1 MKYWLPILNHG
12 LHLIMKLKIYKRK
25 SMTNSDLQQLSS
37 DFFQN
42 SLDSSPTSAIMRG
55 HKQYFDQ
62 IEELNEETFEKETK
76 AVNDFISRLESI
88 DSESLS
94 SREKVTHGMLEFALS
109 SNKDSLMDRSWEF
122 GAGVSGFT
130 GFLIDYNQQM
140 FVPDSESA
148 DMLLK
153 RLELYKRLFTQIA
166 DVQMIGLKN
175 NRVATERNL
184 LRTIDQ
190 LENYLGSSLD
200 EDPLLLVNFSPEI
213 SDSFIYDWK
222 ENAKKIIDSNIR
234 PTVLAYLEQL
244 KSDHIPK
251 GRPDEHSGIMWID
264 GGEETYLRALRKYT
278 GHKNITVKEV
288 HEVGLSEIERL
299 KKEFFEIGENVFPG
313 VSTPEEVL
321 QKMQTEPSMR
331 YESKEQML
339 QLAVETIERAYKPL
353 DQWFTVFPK
362 SSCKVLPVP
371 AESEQHAPPA
381 YYYPPLPDGSRDGT
395 YFLNT
400 YKAETKSIFEAES
413 VAFHEAIP
421 GHHLDRTIA
430 VELQDVPEFQK
441 YVASTAFV
449 EGWGL
454 YSEQLANEMGLYS
467 NNVQQLGR
475 LGNDAW
481 RACRLVLDTG
491 MHGMGWSRNEAIEFF
506 RENSPIEEINA
517 EIETDRYIAWPG
529 QACSYKIGQL
539 KIEELRR
546 KAENELGDKFDIRY
560 FHDEVLCD
568 GGITLPILENKIK
581 DFIQRHSV

>member
-1 MKYWLPILNHG
+1 
-12 LHLIMKLKIYKRK
+12 
-25 SMTNSDLQQLSS
+25 MTTNLLVQLSN

-55 HKQYFDQ
+55 HKAYFDKL
-62 IEELNEETFEKETK
+62 EELTDKTFNEETKVVDE
-76 AVNDFISRLESI
+76 FISRLGKIEQ
-88 DSESLS
+88 DTLS
-94 SREKVTHGMLEFALS
+94 DREKVTYGMLEFALS
-109 SNKDSLMDRSWEF
+109 SNKDSLLDRSWEF

-140 FVPDSESA
+140 FVPDIESA

-166 DVQMIGLKN
+166 AVQKVGLDN

-190 LENYLGSSLD
+190 LENYLSSAID
-200 EDPLLLVNFSPEI
+200 DDPLLLVNFSPEI
-213 SDSFIYDWK
+213 SESQVSEWK
-222 ENAKKIIDSNIR
+222 EKAKKIIETNVR
-234 PTVLAYLEQL
+234 PTVLTYMEQL
-244 KSDHIPK
+244 KLEHLPNGRSDEK
-251 GRPDEHSGIMWID
+251 SGIMWID
-264 GGEETYLRALRKYT
+264 GGEEAYLRALRRYT
-278 GHKNITVKEV
+278 GHKDITVKDV
-288 HEVGLSEIERL
+288 HQVGLSEIDRL
-299 KKEFFEIGENVFPG
+299 KKEFFTIGEGVFPG
-313 VSTPEEVL
+313 VTSPEEVL
-321 QKMQTEPSMR
+321 HKMQTDPSMR

-339 QLAVETIERAYKPL
+339 QLAVDTIERAYKPL
-353 DQWFTVFPK
+353 GEWFTVFPK
-362 SSCKVLPVP
+362 SPCKVLPVP
-371 AESEQHAPPA
+371 AASEQHAPPA

-430 VELQDVPEFQK
+430 VELQDVPDFQK

-467 NNVQQLGR
+467 NDVQQLGR

-491 MHGMGWSRNEAIEFF
+491 MHGMGWSREKAIEFF
-506 RENSPIEEINA
+506 KANSPIEEINA

-529 QACSYKIGQL
+529 QACSYKMGQL

-546 KAENELGDKFDIRY
+546 KAEKELGDKFDIRY

-568 GGITLPILENKIK
+568 GGITLPILENKI
-581 DFIQRHSV
+581 DTFIAEHKS

>member
-1 MKYWLPILNHG
+1 
-12 LHLIMKLKIYKRK
+12 
-25 SMTNSDLQQLSS
+25 MTNSDLQQLSK

-88 DSESLS
+88 DPESLS
-94 SREKVTHGMLEFALS
+94 NREKVTHGMLEFALS
-109 SNKDSLMDRSWEF
+109 SNKDSLQDRSWEF

-166 DVQMIGLKN
+166 DVQMNGLKN

-190 LENYLGSSLD
+190 LENYLGASLE

-213 SDSFIYDWK
+213 SESFISDWREK
-222 ENAKKIIDSNIR
+222 AKKIIDLNIR

-251 GRPDEHSGIMWID
+251 GRSDEHSGIMWID

-339 QLAVETIERAYKPL
+339 QLAVDTIERAYKPL

-362 SSCKVLPVP
+362 SPCKVLPVP

-467 NNVQQLGR
+467 NDVQQLGR

-491 MHGMGWSRNEAIEFF
+491 MHGMGWSRDKAIEFF
-506 RENSPIEEINA
+506 RANSPIEEINA

-529 QACSYKIGQL
+529 QACSYKMGQL

-546 KAENELGDKFDIRY
+546 KAENELGNNFDIRH

-568 GGITLPILENKIK
+568 GGITLPILENKIEA
-581 DFIQRHSV
+581 FIAKHQN

>member
-1 MKYWLPILNHG
+1 
-12 LHLIMKLKIYKRK
+12 
-25 SMTNSDLQQLSS
+25 MTNNELQHLSK

-62 IEELNEETFEKETK
+62 IEELNEETFEKETE
-76 AVNDFISRLESI
+76 AVNDFISRLENI
-88 DSESLS
+88 DPESLS
-94 SREKVTHGMLEFALS
+94 NREKVTHGMLEFALS

-130 GFLIDYNQQM
+130 SFLIDYNQQM

-153 RLELYKRLFTQIA
+153 RLELYKRLFSQIA

-190 LENYLGSSLD
+190 LENYLGSSLE
-200 EDPLLLVNFSPEI
+200 EDPLLLINFSPEI
-213 SDSFIYDWK
+213 SDSFISDWK
-222 ENAKKIIDSNIR
+222 EKAKKIIDSNIR
-234 PTVLAYLEQL
+234 PTVLAYFEQL

-251 GRPDEHSGIMWID
+251 GRSDEHSGIMWID

-321 QKMQTEPSMR
+321 EKMQTEPSMR

-339 QLAVETIERAYKPL
+339 QLAVDTIERAYKPL

-362 SSCKVLPVP
+362 SPCKVLPVP

-467 NNVQQLGR
+467 NDVQQLGR

-491 MHGMGWSRNEAIEFF
+491 MHGMGWSRDKAIEFF
-506 RENSPIEEINA
+506 RANSPIEEINS

-529 QACSYKIGQL
+529 QACSYKMGQL

>member
-1 MKYWLPILNHG
+1 
-12 LHLIMKLKIYKRK
+12 
-25 SMTNSDLQQLSS
+25 MTNSDLQQLSS

-94 SREKVTHGMLEFALS
+94 NREKVTHGMLEFALS

-190 LENYLGSSLD
+190 LENYLDSSLE

-213 SDSFIYDWK
+213 SESFISDWREK
-222 ENAKKIIDSNIR
+222 AKKIIDLNIR

-339 QLAVETIERAYKPL
+339 QLAVDTIERAYKPL

-362 SSCKVLPVP
+362 SPCKVLPVP

-467 NNVQQLGR
+467 NDVQQLGR

-491 MHGMGWSRNEAIEFF
+491 MHGMGWSRDKAVEFF
-506 RENSPIEEINA
+506 RANSPIEEINS

-529 QACSYKIGQL
+529 QACSYKMGQL

>member
-1 MKYWLPILNHG
+1 
-12 LHLIMKLKIYKRK
+12 
-25 SMTNSDLQQLSS
+25 MTNNELQQLSS

-62 IEELNEETFEKETK
+62 IEEMNDETFEKETK
-76 AVNDFISRLESI
+76 KVNNFISRLESI
-88 DSESLS
+88 NPDSLS
-94 SREKVTHGMLEFALS
+94 NREKVTHGMLEFALS
-109 SNKDSLMDRSWEF
+109 SNKDSLLDRSWEF

-153 RLELYKRLFTQIA
+153 RLELYKRLYTQIA
-166 DVQMIGLKN
+166 EVQKIGLNN

-190 LENYLGSSLD
+190 LENYLGSSL
-200 EDPLLLVNFSPEI
+200 EKDPLLLINFSPEI
-213 SDSFIYDWK
+213 SESFISDWK
-222 ENAKKIIDSNIR
+222 EKAKKIIDANIR
-234 PTVLAYLEQL
+234 PAVLAYLEQL
-244 KSDHIPK
+244 KTEHIPK
-251 GRPDEHSGIMWID
+251 GRTDEHSGIMWIER
-264 GGEETYLRALRKYT
+264 GEESYLRALRKYT
-278 GHKNITVKEV
+278 GHKDITVEEV
-288 HEVGLSEIERL
+288 HNVGLSEIDRL
-299 KKEFFEIGENVFPG
+299 KKEFFEIGKNVFPG

-339 QLAVETIERAYKPL
+339 QLAVDTIERAYKPL
-353 DQWFTVFPK
+353 GEWFTVFPK
-362 SSCKVLPVP
+362 SPCKVLPVP

-430 VELQDVPEFQK
+430 VELQDVPDFQK

-467 NNVQQLGR
+467 NDVQQLGR

-491 MHGMGWSRNEAIEFF
+491 MHGMGWSRDKAIKFF
-506 RENSPIEEINA
+506 KENSPIEAINA

-529 QACSYKIGQL
+529 QACSYKMGQL

-546 KAENELGDKFDIRY
+546 KAENQLGDKFDIRY

-568 GGITLPILENKIK
+568 GGITLPILENKI
-581 DFIQRHSV
+581 DTFIAKYKS

>member
-1 MKYWLPILNHG
+1 
-12 LHLIMKLKIYKRK
+12 
-25 SMTNSDLQQLSS
+25 MTNNELQQLSS

-62 IEELNEETFEKETK
+62 IEEMTDETFEKETK
-76 AVNDFISRLESI
+76 KVNDFISRLEGI
-88 DSESLS
+88 NAESLS
-94 SREKVTHGMLEFALS
+94 NREKVTHGMLEFALS
-109 SNKDSLMDRSWEF
+109 SNKDSLLDRSWEF

-153 RLELYKRLFTQIA
+153 RLELYKRLYTQIA
-166 DVQMIGLKN
+166 EVQKIGLNN

-190 LENYLGSSLD
+190 LENYLGSSLE
-200 EDPLLLVNFSPEI
+200 EDPLLLINFSPEI
-213 SDSFIYDWK
+213 SESFISDWK
-222 ENAKKIIDSNIR
+222 EKAKKIIDVNIR
-234 PTVLAYLEQL
+234 PTVLAYLDQL
-244 KSDHIPK
+244 KTEHIPK
-251 GRPDEHSGIMWID
+251 GRTDEHSGIMWIE

-278 GHKNITVKEV
+278 GHKDITVQEV
-288 HEVGLSEIERL
+288 HNVGLSEIDRL

-339 QLAVETIERAYKPL
+339 QLAVDTIERAYKPL
-353 DQWFTVFPK
+353 EEWFTVFPK
-362 SSCKVLPVP
+362 SPCKVLPVP

-430 VELQDVPEFQK
+430 VELQDVPDFQK

-467 NNVQQLGR
+467 NDVQQLGR

-491 MHGMGWSRNEAIEFF
+491 MHGMGWSRDKAIKFF
-506 RENSPIEEINA
+506 KANSPIEAINA

-529 QACSYKIGQL
+529 QACSYKMGQL

-568 GGITLPILENKIK
+568 GGITLPILENKI
-581 DFIQRHSV
+581 DTFIAKHKS

>member
-1 MKYWLPILNHG
+1 
-12 LHLIMKLKIYKRK
+12 
-25 SMTNSDLQQLSS
+25 MTNSDLQQLSS

-62 IEELNEETFEKETK
+62 IEELNEETFEKQTK

-94 SREKVTHGMLEFALS
+94 NREKVTHGMLEFALS

-190 LENYLGSSLD
+190 LENYLGSSL
-200 EDPLLLVNFSPEI
+200 EEAPLLLVNFSPEI

-264 GGEETYLRALRKYT
+264 GGEEAYLRALRKYT

-339 QLAVETIERAYKPL
+339 QLAVDTIERAYKPL

-362 SSCKVLPVP
+362 SPCKVLPVP

-467 NNVQQLGR
+467 NDVQQLGR

-491 MHGMGWSRNEAIEFF
+491 MHGMGWSREKAIEFF
-506 RENSPIEEINA
+506 KANSPIEEINA
-517 EIETDRYIAWPG
+517 NIETDRYIAWPG
-529 QACSYKIGQL
+529 QACSYKMAHL
-539 KIEELRR
+539 KIEEVRK
-546 KAENELGDKFDIRY
+546 KAENELGENFDIRY

>member
-1 MKYWLPILNHG
+1 
-12 LHLIMKLKIYKRK
+12 
-25 SMTNSDLQQLSS
+25 MTTDLLAQLSN

-55 HKQYFDQ
+55 HKAYFDKL
-62 IEELNEETFEKETK
+62 EELTDETFNKETK
-76 AVNDFISRLESI
+76 VVDEFILRLGNI
-88 DSESLS
+88 DQNTLS
-94 SREKVTHGMLEFALS
+94 HREKVTYGMLEFALS
-109 SNKDSLMDRSWEF
+109 SNKDSLLDRSWEF

-140 FVPDSESA
+140 FVPDMESA

-153 RLELYKRLFTQIA
+153 RLELYKRLFSQIA
-166 DVQMIGLKN
+166 DVQKVGLVN

-190 LENYLGSSLD
+190 LENYLSSSID
-200 EDPLLLVNFSPEI
+200 KDPLMFVNFSPEI
-213 SDSFIYDWK
+213 TESQISEWREK
-222 ENAKKIIDSNIR
+222 AKKIIEKNVR
-234 PTVLAYLEQL
+234 PTVLTYMEQL
-244 KSDHIPK
+244 RSEHLPNGRSDEK
-251 GRPDEHSGIMWID
+251 SGIMWID
-264 GGEETYLRALRKYT
+264 GGEEAYLRALRKYT
-278 GHKNITVKEV
+278 GHKDTTVKEV
-288 HEVGLSEIERL
+288 HEVGLSEIDRL
-299 KKEFFEIGENVFPG
+299 KKEFFEIGESVFPG
-313 VSTPEEVL
+313 VSAPEEVL
-321 QKMQTEPSMR
+321 HKMQTDPSMR

-339 QLAVETIERAYKPL
+339 QLAVDTIERAYKPL
-353 DQWFTVFPK
+353 GEWFTVFPK
-362 SSCKVLPVP
+362 SPCKVLPVP
-371 AESEQHAPPA
+371 AASEQHAPPA

-400 YKAETKSIFEAES
+400 YKAETKSVFEAES

-430 VELQDVPEFQK
+430 VELQDVPDFQK

-467 NNVQQLGR
+467 NDVQQLGR

-491 MHGMGWSRNEAIEFF
+491 MHGMGWSRDKAIEFF
-506 RENSPIEEINA
+506 RANSPIEEINS

-529 QACSYKIGQL
+529 QACSYKMGQL

-546 KAENELGDKFDIRY
+546 KAENELGEKFDIRY

-568 GGITLPILENKIK
+568 GGITLPILENKI
-581 DFIQRHSV
+581 DTFIAKHKS

>member
-1 MKYWLPILNHG
+1 
-12 LHLIMKLKIYKRK
+12 
-25 SMTNSDLQQLSS
+25 MTTDLLAQLSN

-55 HKQYFDQ
+55 HKAYFDKL
-62 IEELNEETFEKETK
+62 EELTDETFNKETK
-76 AVNDFISRLESI
+76 VVDEFILRLGNI
-88 DSESLS
+88 DQNTLS
-94 SREKVTHGMLEFALS
+94 HREKVTYGMLEFALS
-109 SNKDSLMDRSWEF
+109 SNKDSLLDRSWEF

-140 FVPDSESA
+140 FVPDMESA

-153 RLELYKRLFTQIA
+153 RLELYKRLFSQIA
-166 DVQMIGLKN
+166 DVQKVGLVN

-190 LENYLGSSLD
+190 LENYLSSSID
-200 EDPLLLVNFSPEI
+200 KDPLMFVNFSPEI
-213 SDSFIYDWK
+213 TESQISEWREK
-222 ENAKKIIDSNIR
+222 AKKIIEKNVR
-234 PTVLAYLEQL
+234 PIVLTYMEQL
-244 KSDHIPK
+244 RSEHLPNGRSDEK
-251 GRPDEHSGIMWID
+251 SGIMWID
-264 GGEETYLRALRKYT
+264 GGEEAYLRALRKYT
-278 GHKNITVKEV
+278 GHKDTTVKEV
-288 HEVGLSEIERL
+288 HEVGLSEIDRL
-299 KKEFFEIGENVFPG
+299 KKEFFEIGESVFPG
-313 VSTPEEVL
+313 VSAPEEVL
-321 QKMQTEPSMR
+321 HKMQTDPSMR

-339 QLAVETIERAYKPL
+339 QLAVDTIERAYKPL
-353 DQWFTVFPK
+353 GEWFTVFPK
-362 SSCKVLPVP
+362 SPCKVLPVP
-371 AESEQHAPPA
+371 AASEQHAPPA

-400 YKAETKSIFEAES
+400 YKAETKSVFEAES

-430 VELQDVPEFQK
+430 VELQDVPDFQK

-467 NNVQQLGR
+467 NDVQQLGR

-491 MHGMGWSRNEAIEFF
+491 MHGMGWSRDKAIEFF
-506 RENSPIEEINA
+506 RANSPIEEINS

-529 QACSYKIGQL
+529 QACSYKMGQL

-568 GGITLPILENKIK
+568 GGITLPILENKI
-581 DFIQRHSV
+581 DTFIAKHKS

>member
-1 MKYWLPILNHG
+1 
-12 LHLIMKLKIYKRK
+12 
-25 SMTNSDLQQLSS
+25 MTTDLLAQLSN

-55 HKQYFDQ
+55 HKAYFDKL
-62 IEELNEETFEKETK
+62 EELTDETFNKETK
-76 AVNDFISRLESI
+76 VVDELILRLGNI
-88 DSESLS
+88 DQNTLS
-94 SREKVTHGMLEFALS
+94 HREKVTYGMLEFALS
-109 SNKDSLMDRSWEF
+109 SNKDSLLDRSWEF

-140 FVPDSESA
+140 FVPDMESA

-153 RLELYKRLFTQIA
+153 RLELYKRLFSQIA
-166 DVQMIGLKN
+166 DVQKVGLAN

-190 LENYLGSSLD
+190 LENYLSSAID
-200 EDPLLLVNFSPEI
+200 KDPLLFVNFSPEI
-213 SDSFIYDWK
+213 TESQISEWREK
-222 ENAKKIIDSNIR
+222 AKKIIEKNVR
-234 PTVLAYLEQL
+234 PTVLTYMEQL
-244 KSDHIPK
+244 RSEHLPNGRSDEK
-251 GRPDEHSGIMWID
+251 SGIMWID
-264 GGEETYLRALRKYT
+264 GGEEAYLRALRKYT
-278 GHKNITVKEV
+278 GHKDTTVKEV
-288 HEVGLSEIERL
+288 HEVGLSEIDRL
-299 KKEFFEIGENVFPG
+299 KKEFFEIGESVFPG
-313 VSTPEEVL
+313 VSAPEEVL
-321 QKMQTEPSMR
+321 HKMQTDPSMR

-339 QLAVETIERAYKPL
+339 QLAVDTIERAYKPL
-353 DQWFTVFPK
+353 GEWFTVFPK
-362 SSCKVLPVP
+362 SPCKVLPVP
-371 AESEQHAPPA
+371 AASEQHAPPA

-400 YKAETKSIFEAES
+400 YKAETKSVFEAES

-430 VELQDVPEFQK
+430 VELQDVPDFQK

-467 NNVQQLGR
+467 NDVQQLGR

-491 MHGMGWSRNEAIEFF
+491 MHGMGWSRDKAIEFF
-506 RENSPIEEINA
+506 RANSPIEEINS

-529 QACSYKIGQL
+529 QACSYKMGQL

-568 GGITLPILENKIK
+568 GGITLPILENKI
-581 DFIQRHSV
+581 DTFIAKHKS

>member
-1 MKYWLPILNHG
+1 
-12 LHLIMKLKIYKRK
+12 
-25 SMTNSDLQQLSS
+25 MTNSDLQQLSK

-88 DSESLS
+88 DPEPLS
-94 SREKVTHGMLEFALS
+94 NREKVTHGMLEFALS

-190 LENYLGSSLD
+190 LENYLGSSLE
-200 EDPLLLVNFSPEI
+200 EDPLLLINFSPDI
-213 SDSFIYDWK
+213 SDSFISDWK
-222 ENAKKIIDSNIR
+222 EKAKKIIDSNIR

-339 QLAVETIERAYKPL
+339 QLAVDTIERAYKPL

-362 SSCKVLPVP
+362 SPCKVLPVP

-467 NNVQQLGR
+467 NDVQQLGR

-491 MHGMGWSRNEAIEFF
+491 MHGMGWSRNKAIEFF
-506 RENSPIEEINA
+506 RANSPIEEINA

-529 QACSYKIGQL
+529 QACSYKMGQL

-546 KAENELGDKFDIRY
+546 KAENELGNNFDIRH

-568 GGITLPILENKIK
+568 GGITLPILENKIEA
-581 DFIQRHSV
+581 FIAKHQN

>member
-1 MKYWLPILNHG
+1 
-12 LHLIMKLKIYKRK
+12 
-25 SMTNSDLQQLSS
+25 MTNNELQQLSS

-62 IEELNEETFEKETK
+62 IEEMNDETFEKETK
-76 AVNDFISRLESI
+76 KVNNFISRLESI
-88 DSESLS
+88 NPDSLS
-94 SREKVTHGMLEFALS
+94 NREKVTHGMLEFALS
-109 SNKDSLMDRSWEF
+109 SNKYSLLDISWEF

-153 RLELYKRLFTQIA
+153 RLELYKRLYTQIA
-166 DVQMIGLKN
+166 EVQKIGLNN

-190 LENYLGSSLD
+190 LENYLGSSL
-200 EDPLLLVNFSPEI
+200 EKDPLLLINFSPEI
-213 SDSFIYDWK
+213 SESFISDWK
-222 ENAKKIIDSNIR
+222 EKAKKIIDANIR
-234 PTVLAYLEQL
+234 PAVLAYLEQL
-244 KSDHIPK
+244 KTEHIPK
-251 GRPDEHSGIMWID
+251 GRTDEHSGIMWIE
-264 GGEETYLRALRKYT
+264 GGEESYLRALRKYT
-278 GHKNITVKEV
+278 GHKDITVEEV
-288 HEVGLSEIERL
+288 HNVGLSEIDRL
-299 KKEFFEIGENVFPG
+299 KKEFFEIGKNVFPG

-339 QLAVETIERAYKPL
+339 QLAVDIIERAYKPL
-353 DQWFTVFPK
+353 GEWFTVFPK
-362 SSCKVLPVP
+362 SPCKVLPVP

-430 VELQDVPEFQK
+430 VELQDVPDFQK

-467 NNVQQLGR
+467 NDVQQLGR

-491 MHGMGWSRNEAIEFF
+491 MHGMGWSRDKAIKFF
-506 RENSPIEEINA
+506 KENSPIEAINA

-529 QACSYKIGQL
+529 QACSYKMGQL

-546 KAENELGDKFDIRY
+546 KAENQLGDKFDIRY

-568 GGITLPILENKIK
+568 GGITLPILENKI
-581 DFIQRHSV
+581 DTFIAKYKS

>member
-1 MKYWLPILNHG
+1 
-12 LHLIMKLKIYKRK
+12 
-25 SMTNSDLQQLSS
+25 MTNNELQQLSS

-62 IEELNEETFEKETK
+62 IEEMTDETFEKETK
-76 AVNDFISRLESI
+76 KVNDFISRLEGI
-88 DSESLS
+88 NAESLS
-94 SREKVTHGMLEFALS
+94 NREKVTHGMLEFALS
-109 SNKDSLMDRSWEF
+109 SNKDSLLDRSWEF

-153 RLELYKRLFTQIA
+153 RLELYKRLYTQIA
-166 DVQMIGLKN
+166 EVQKIGLNN

-190 LENYLGSSLD
+190 LENYLGSSLE
-200 EDPLLLVNFSPEI
+200 EDPLLLINFSPEI
-213 SDSFIYDWK
+213 SESFISDWK
-222 ENAKKIIDSNIR
+222 EKAKKIIDVSIR
-234 PTVLAYLEQL
+234 PTVLAYLDQL
-244 KSDHIPK
+244 KTEHIPK
-251 GRPDEHSGIMWID
+251 GRTDEHSGIMWIE

-278 GHKNITVKEV
+278 GHKDITVQEV
-288 HEVGLSEIERL
+288 HNVGLSEIDRL

-339 QLAVETIERAYKPL
+339 QLAVDTIERAYKPL
-353 DQWFTVFPK
+353 EEWFTVFPK
-362 SSCKVLPVP
+362 SPCKVLPVP

-430 VELQDVPEFQK
+430 VELQDVPDFQK

-467 NNVQQLGR
+467 NDVQQLGR

-491 MHGMGWSRNEAIEFF
+491 MHGMGWSRDKAIKFF
-506 RENSPIEEINA
+506 KANSPIEAINA

-529 QACSYKIGQL
+529 QACSYKMGQL

-568 GGITLPILENKIK
+568 GGITLPILENKI
-581 DFIQRHSV
+581 DTFIAKHKS

>member
-1 MKYWLPILNHG
+1 
-12 LHLIMKLKIYKRK
+12 
-25 SMTNSDLQQLSS
+25 MTNNELQQLSK

-62 IEELNEETFEKETK
+62 IEELNEETFEKETE
-76 AVNDFISRLESI
+76 AVNDFISRLENI
-88 DSESLS
+88 DPESLS
-94 SREKVTHGMLEFALS
+94 NREKVTHGMLEFALS

-130 GFLIDYNQQM
+130 SFLIDYNQQM

-153 RLELYKRLFTQIA
+153 RLELYKRLFSQIA

-190 LENYLGSSLD
+190 LENYLGSSLE
-200 EDPLLLVNFSPEI
+200 EDPLLLINFSPEI
-213 SDSFIYDWK
+213 SDSFISDWK
-222 ENAKKIIDSNIR
+222 EKAKKIIDSNIR

-251 GRPDEHSGIMWID
+251 GRSDKHSGIMWID
-264 GGEETYLRALRKYT
+264 EGEETYLRALRKYT
-278 GHKNITVKEV
+278 GHKKITVKEV

-321 QKMQTEPSMR
+321 EKMQTEPSMR

-339 QLAVETIERAYKPL
+339 QLAVDTIERAYKPL

-362 SSCKVLPVP
+362 SPCKVLPVP
-371 AESEQHAPPA
+371 AESEHHAPPA

-430 VELQDVPEFQK
+430 VELQDVPDFQK

-467 NNVQQLGR
+467 NDVQQLGR

-491 MHGMGWSRNEAIEFF
+491 MHGMGWSRDKAIEFF
-506 RENSPIEEINA
+506 RANSPIEEINS

-529 QACSYKIGQL
+529 QACSYKMGQL

-568 GGITLPILENKIK
+568 GGITLPILENKINS
-581 DFIQRHSV
+581 FIAKYKS

>member
-1 MKYWLPILNHG
+1 
-12 LHLIMKLKIYKRK
+12 
-25 SMTNSDLQQLSS
+25 MTNSDLQQLSK

-88 DSESLS
+88 DPEPLS
-94 SREKVTHGMLEFALS
+94 NREKVTHGMLEFALS

-190 LENYLGSSLD
+190 LENYLGSSLE

-213 SDSFIYDWK
+213 SDSFISDWK
-222 ENAKKIIDSNIR
+222 EKAKKIIDSNIR

-321 QKMQTEPSMR
+321 HKMQTEPSMR

-339 QLAVETIERAYKPL
+339 QLAVDTIERAYKPL

-362 SSCKVLPVP
+362 SPCKVLPVP

-467 NNVQQLGR
+467 NDVQQLGR

-506 RENSPIEEINA
+506 RANSPIEEINA

-529 QACSYKIGQL
+529 QACSYKMGQL

-568 GGITLPILENKIK
+568 GGITLPILESKIK
-581 DFIQRHSV
+581 EFIQRHSV

>member
-1 MKYWLPILNHG
+1 MINE
-12 LHLIMKLKIYKRK
+12 
-25 SMTNSDLQQLSS
+25 QLVNLSN

-42 SLDSSPTSAIMRG
+42 SLDASPTSAIMRG
-55 HKQYFDQ
+55 HKAYFDK
-62 IEELNEETFEKETK
+62 IEELTEEQFE
-76 AVNDFISRLESI
+76 I
-88 DSESLS
+88 DSKNVDDYLKRLREIELNSLS
-94 SREKVTHGMLEFALS
+94 NREKVTYGMLEFALG
-109 SNKDSLMDRSWEF
+109 SNKDSLLDKGWEF
-122 GAGVSGFT
+122 SAGVAGFT

-140 FVPDSESA
+140 FIPDMESA
-148 DMLLK
+148 DLLLK
-153 RLELYKRLFTQIA
+153 RLELYKRLFNQIA
-166 DVQMIGLKN
+166 YVQKTGLEN

-190 LENYLGSSLD
+190 LENYLDTTL
-200 EDPLLLVNFSPEI
+200 ENDPLLLVNFSPDI
-213 SDSFIYDWK
+213 SDGDISNWK
-222 ENAKKIIDSNIR
+222 EKAKVIIESNIR
-234 PTVLAYLEQL
+234 PNVLSYLEQL
-244 KSDHIPK
+244 RTEHLPMGRSDDK
-251 GRPDEHSGIMWID
+251 SGIMWIE
-264 GGEETYLRALRKYT
+264 GGEEVYLRSLRKYT
-278 GHKNITVKEV
+278 GHKDTTVKEV
-288 HEVGLSEIERL
+288 HEIGMTEIVRL
-299 KKEFFEIGENVFPG
+299 KKEFFEVGKNVFSE
-313 VSTPEEVL
+313 VESPEDVIH
-321 QKMQTEPSMR
+321 KMQTDPAMR

-339 QLAVETIERAYKPL
+339 QLAVDTIERAYKPL
-353 DQWFTVFPK
+353 AEWFTVFPK
-362 SSCKVLPVP
+362 SPCKVLPVP
-371 AESEQHAPPA
+371 AAAEQHAPPA

-430 VELQDVPEFQK
+430 VELQDVPDFQR

-467 NNVQQLGR
+467 NDVQQLGR

-491 MHGMGWSRNEAIEFF
+491 MHGMGWSRDKAIKFF
-506 RENSPIEEINA
+506 KANSPIEEINA

-529 QACSYKIGQL
+529 QACSYKMGQL

-546 KAENELGDKFDIRY
+546 KAENELGNKFDIRH

-568 GGITLPILENKIK
+568 GGITLPILENKINT
-581 DFIQRHSV
+581 FIAKH

>member
-1 MKYWLPILNHG
+1 
-12 LHLIMKLKIYKRK
+12 
-25 SMTNSDLQQLSS
+25 MTNSDLQQLSN
-37 DFFQN
+37 DFFQD
-42 SLDSSPTSAIMRG
+42 SLDSSPTSAILRG

-62 IEELNEETFEKETK
+62 IEELDEETFEKETK

-94 SREKVTHGMLEFALS
+94 NREKVTHGMLEFALS
-109 SNKDSLMDRSWEF
+109 SDKDSLQDRSWEY

-166 DVQMIGLKN
+166 DVQMNGLKN

-190 LENYLGSSLD
+190 LENYLGSSL
-200 EDPLLLVNFSPEI
+200 EKDPLLLVNFSPEI
-213 SDSFIYDWK
+213 SESSISDWREK
-222 ENAKKIIDSNIR
+222 AKKIIDSNIR

-251 GRPDEHSGIMWID
+251 GRSDEHSGIMWID

-299 KKEFFEIGENVFPG
+299 KEEFFEIGENVFPG

-339 QLAVETIERAYKPL
+339 QLAVDTIERAYKPL

-362 SSCKVLPVP
+362 SPCKVLPVP

-467 NNVQQLGR
+467 NDVQQLGR

-491 MHGMGWSRNEAIEFF
+491 MHGMGWSRDKAIEFF
-506 RENSPIEEINA
+506 RANSPIEEINA

-529 QACSYKIGQL
+529 QACSYKMGQL

-581 DFIQRHSV
+581 EFIQRHSV

>member
-1 MKYWLPILNHG
+1 MTTDL
-12 LHLIMKLKIYKRK
+12 LI
-25 SMTNSDLQQLSS
+25 QLSN

-55 HKQYFDQ
+55 HKTYFDKL
-62 IEELNEETFEKETK
+62 EELTDETFSEENKVVDE
-76 AVNDFISRLESI
+76 FISRLGKI
-88 DSESLS
+88 DQVTLS
-94 SREKVTHGMLEFALS
+94 DREKVTYGMLDFALS
-109 SNKDSLMDRSWEF
+109 SNKDSLLDRSWEF

-140 FVPDSESA
+140 FVPDIESA

-166 DVQMIGLKN
+166 AVQKLGLDN

-190 LENYLGSSLD
+190 LENYLSSAID
-200 EDPLLLVNFSPEI
+200 QDPLLLVNFSPEI
-213 SDSFIYDWK
+213 SESQISEWK
-222 ENAKKIIDSNIR
+222 EKAKKIIESNIR
-234 PTVLAYLEQL
+234 PTVLTYMEQL
-244 KSDHIPK
+244 KLEHLPN
-251 GRPDEHSGIMWID
+251 GRPDEKSGIMWIE

-278 GHKNITVKEV
+278 GYKNITVEEV
-288 HEVGLSEIERL
+288 HQVGLSEIDRL
-299 KKEFFEIGENVFPG
+299 KKEFFEIGEGVFPG
-313 VSTPEEVL
+313 VITPEEVL
-321 QKMQTEPSMR
+321 HKMQTDPSMR

-339 QLAVETIERAYKPL
+339 QLAVDTIERAYKPL
-353 DQWFTVFPK
+353 GEWFTVFPK
-362 SSCKVLPVP
+362 SPCKVLPVP
-371 AESEQHAPPA
+371 AASEQHAPPA

-430 VELQDVPEFQK
+430 VELQDVPDFQK

-467 NNVQQLGR
+467 NDVQQLGR

-491 MHGMGWSRNEAIEFF
+491 MHGMGWSRDKAIEFF
-506 RENSPIEEINA
+506 KANSPIEEINS

-529 QACSYKIGQL
+529 QACSYKMGQL

-568 GGITLPILENKIK
+568 GGITLPILENKI
-581 DFIQRHSV
+581 DTFIAKHKS

>member
-1 MKYWLPILNHG
+1 
-12 LHLIMKLKIYKRK
+12 
-25 SMTNSDLQQLSS
+25 MTTDLLVQLSN

-55 HKQYFDQ
+55 HKTYFDKL
-62 IEELNEETFEKETK
+62 EELTDETFNEETKVVDE
-76 AVNDFISRLESI
+76 FISRLGKI
-88 DSESLS
+88 DHDTLS
-94 SREKVTHGMLEFALS
+94 DREKVTYGMLDFALS
-109 SNKDSLMDRSWEF
+109 SNKDSLLDRSWEF

-140 FVPDSESA
+140 FVPDIESA

-166 DVQMIGLKN
+166 AVQKVGLDN

-190 LENYLGSSLD
+190 LENYLSSAID
-200 EDPLLLVNFSPEI
+200 KDPLLLVNFSPEI
-213 SDSFIYDWK
+213 SESQVSEWK
-222 ENAKKIIDSNIR
+222 EKAKKVIETNVR
-234 PTVLAYLEQL
+234 PTVLTYMEQL
-244 KSDHIPK
+244 KLEHLPNGRSDEK
-251 GRPDEHSGIMWID
+251 SGIMWID
-264 GGEETYLRALRKYT
+264 GGEEAYLRALRRYT
-278 GHKNITVKEV
+278 GHKDITVKDV
-288 HEVGLSEIERL
+288 HQVGLSEIDRL
-299 KKEFFEIGENVFPG
+299 KKEFFTIGEGVFPG
-313 VSTPEEVL
+313 VTSPEEVL
-321 QKMQTEPSMR
+321 HKMQTDPSMR

-339 QLAVETIERAYKPL
+339 QLAVDTIERAYKPL
-353 DQWFTVFPK
+353 GEWFTVFPK
-362 SSCKVLPVP
+362 SPCKVLPVP
-371 AESEQHAPPA
+371 AASEQHAPPA

-430 VELQDVPEFQK
+430 VELQDVPDFQK

-467 NNVQQLGR
+467 NDVQQLGR

-491 MHGMGWSRNEAIEFF
+491 MHGMGWSREKAIEFF
-506 RENSPIEEINA
+506 KANSPIEEINA

-529 QACSYKIGQL
+529 QACSYKMGQL

-546 KAENELGDKFDIRY
+546 KAEKELGDKFDIRY

-568 GGITLPILENKIK
+568 GGITLPILENKI
-581 DFIQRHSV
+581 DTFIAKHKS

>member
-1 MKYWLPILNHG
+1 
-12 LHLIMKLKIYKRK
+12 
-25 SMTNSDLQQLSS
+25 MTNNELQQLSS

-62 IEELNEETFEKETK
+62 IEEMTDETFEKETK
-76 AVNDFISRLESI
+76 KVNDFISRLEGI
-88 DSESLS
+88 NAESLS
-94 SREKVTHGMLEFALS
+94 NREKVTHGMLEFALS
-109 SNKDSLMDRSWEF
+109 SNKDSLLDRSWEF

-153 RLELYKRLFTQIA
+153 RLELYKRLYTQIA
-166 DVQMIGLKN
+166 EVQKIGLNN

-190 LENYLGSSLD
+190 LENYLGSSLE
-200 EDPLLLVNFSPEI
+200 EDPLLLINFSPEI
-213 SDSFIYDWK
+213 SESFISDWK
-222 ENAKKIIDSNIR
+222 EKAKKIIDVNIR
-234 PTVLAYLEQL
+234 PTVLAYLDQL
-244 KSDHIPK
+244 KTEHIPK
-251 GRPDEHSGIMWID
+251 GRTDEHSGIMWIE

-278 GHKNITVKEV
+278 GHKDITVQEV
-288 HEVGLSEIERL
+288 HNVGLSEIDRL
-299 KKEFFEIGENVFPG
+299 KKEFFEIGESVFPG

-339 QLAVETIERAYKPL
+339 QLAVDTIERAYKPL
-353 DQWFTVFPK
+353 EEWFTVFPK
-362 SSCKVLPVP
+362 SPCKVLPVP

-400 YKAETKSIFEAES
+400 FKAETKSIFEAES

-430 VELQDVPEFQK
+430 VELQDVPDFQK

-467 NNVQQLGR
+467 NDVQQLGR

-491 MHGMGWSRNEAIEFF
+491 MHGMGWSRDKAIEFF
-506 RENSPIEEINA
+506 KANSPIEEINS

-529 QACSYKIGQL
+529 QACSYKMGQL

-546 KAENELGDKFDIRY
+546 KAEKELGDKFDIRY

-568 GGITLPILENKIK
+568 GGITLPILENKI
-581 DFIQRHSV
+581 DTFIAKHKS

>member
-1 MKYWLPILNHG
+1 
-12 LHLIMKLKIYKRK
+12 
-25 SMTNSDLQQLSS
+25 MTNSDLQQLSK

-94 SREKVTHGMLEFALS
+94 NREKVTHGMLEFALS

-166 DVQMIGLKN
+166 DVQMVGLKS

-190 LENYLGSSLD
+190 LENYLDASLE

-213 SDSFIYDWK
+213 SESFISDWREK
-222 ENAKKIIDSNIR
+222 AKKIIDLNIR

-251 GRPDEHSGIMWID
+251 GRTDEHSGIMWID

-339 QLAVETIERAYKPL
+339 QLAVDTIERAYKPL

-362 SSCKVLPVP
+362 SPCKVLPVP

-467 NNVQQLGR
+467 NDVQQLGR

-491 MHGMGWSRNEAIEFF
+491 MHGMGWSRDKAIEFF
-506 RENSPIEEINA
+506 RANSPIEEINA

-529 QACSYKIGQL
+529 QACSYKMGQL

-546 KAENELGDKFDIRY
+546 KAENELGNNFDIRH

-568 GGITLPILENKIK
+568 GGITLPILENKIEA
-581 DFIQRHSV
+581 FIAKHQN

>member
-1 MKYWLPILNHG
+1 
-12 LHLIMKLKIYKRK
+12 
-25 SMTNSDLQQLSS
+25 MTNNELQQLSQ

-62 IEELNEETFEKETK
+62 IEEMTDETFEKETK
-76 AVNDFISRLESI
+76 KVNDFISRLESI
-88 DSESLS
+88 NAESLS
-94 SREKVTHGMLEFALS
+94 NREKVTHGMLEFALS
-109 SNKDSLMDRSWEF
+109 SNKDSLLDRSWEF

-140 FVPDSESA
+140 YVPDSESA

-153 RLELYKRLFTQIA
+153 RLELYKRLYTQIA
-166 DVQMIGLKN
+166 EVQKIGLNN

-190 LENYLGSSLD
+190 LENYLGSSLE
-200 EDPLLLVNFSPEI
+200 EDPLLLINFSPEI
-213 SDSFIYDWK
+213 SESFISDWK
-222 ENAKKIIDSNIR
+222 EKAKKIIDVSIR
-234 PTVLAYLEQL
+234 PTVLAYLDQL
-244 KSDHIPK
+244 KTEHIPK
-251 GRPDEHSGIMWID
+251 GRTDEHSGIMWIE

-278 GHKNITVKEV
+278 GHKDITVQEV
-288 HEVGLSEIERL
+288 HNVGLSEIDRL

-339 QLAVETIERAYKPL
+339 QLAVDTIERAYKPL
-353 DQWFTVFPK
+353 EMWFTVFPK
-362 SSCKVLPVP
+362 SPCKVLPVP

-430 VELQDVPEFQK
+430 VELQDVPDFQK

-467 NNVQQLGR
+467 NDVQQLGR

-491 MHGMGWSRNEAIEFF
+491 MHGMGWSRDKAIKFF
-506 RENSPIEEINA
+506 KANSPIEAINA

-529 QACSYKIGQL
+529 QACSYKMGQL

-568 GGITLPILENKIK
+568 GGITLPILENKI
-581 DFIQRHSV
+581 DTFIAKHRS

>member
-1 MKYWLPILNHG
+1 MTTDL
-12 LHLIMKLKIYKRK
+12 LI
-25 SMTNSDLQQLSS
+25 QLSN

-55 HKQYFDQ
+55 HKTYFDKL
-62 IEELNEETFEKETK
+62 EELTDETFNEENKVVDE
-76 AVNDFISRLESI
+76 FISRLGKI
-88 DSESLS
+88 DQATLS
-94 SREKVTHGMLEFALS
+94 DREKVTYGMLDFALS
-109 SNKDSLMDRSWEF
+109 SNKDSLLDRSWEF

-140 FVPDSESA
+140 FVPDIESA

-166 DVQMIGLKN
+166 AVQKVGLDN

-190 LENYLGSSLD
+190 LENYLSSAID
-200 EDPLLLVNFSPEI
+200 QDPLLLVNFSPEI
-213 SDSFIYDWK
+213 SESQISEWK
-222 ENAKKIIDSNIR
+222 EKAKKIIESNIR
-234 PTVLAYLEQL
+234 PTVLTYMEQL
-244 KSDHIPK
+244 KLEHLPN
-251 GRPDEHSGIMWID
+251 GRPDEKSGIMWIE

-278 GHKNITVKEV
+278 GYKNITVEEV
-288 HEVGLSEIERL
+288 HQVGLSEIDRL
-299 KKEFFEIGENVFPG
+299 KKEFFEIGEGVFPG
-313 VSTPEEVL
+313 VITPEEVL
-321 QKMQTEPSMR
+321 HKMQTDPSMR

-339 QLAVETIERAYKPL
+339 QLAVDTIERAYKPL
-353 DQWFTVFPK
+353 GEWFTVFPK
-362 SSCKVLPVP
+362 SPCKVLPVP
-371 AESEQHAPPA
+371 AASEQHAPPA

-430 VELQDVPEFQK
+430 VELQDVPDFQK

-467 NNVQQLGR
+467 NDVQQLGR

-491 MHGMGWSRNEAIEFF
+491 MHGMGWSRDKAIEFF
-506 RENSPIEEINA
+506 KANSPIEEINS

-529 QACSYKIGQL
+529 QACSYKMGQL

-568 GGITLPILENKIK
+568 GGITLPILENKI
-581 DFIQRHSV
+581 DTFIAKHKS

>member
-1 MKYWLPILNHG
+1 
-12 LHLIMKLKIYKRK
+12 
-25 SMTNSDLQQLSS
+25 MTNNELQQLSI

-55 HKQYFDQ
+55 RKQYFDQ
-62 IEELNEETFEKETK
+62 IEELNDETFEKETK
-76 AVNDFISRLESI
+76 AVNNFILRLESI
-88 DSESLS
+88 DPKSLS
-94 SREKVTHGMLEFALS
+94 NREKVTHGMLEFALN
-109 SNKDSLMDRSWEF
+109 SNKDSLLDKSWEF

-153 RLELYKRLFTQIA
+153 RLELYERLYTQIA
-166 DVQMIGLKN
+166 EVQRTGLKN
-175 NRVATERNL
+175 NRVATKRNL

-190 LENYLGSSLD
+190 LENYLGLSLE
-200 EDPLLLVNFSPEI
+200 EDPLLLINFSTEI
-213 SDSFIYDWK
+213 SESFISDWK
-222 ENAKKIIDSNIR
+222 EKAKKIIDSNIR
-234 PTVLAYLEQL
+234 PTVLTYLEQL
-244 KSDHIPK
+244 KLDHIPK
-251 GRPDEHSGIMWID
+251 GRSDEQSGIIWID
-264 GGEETYLRALRKYT
+264 GGEETYLRSLRKYT

-299 KKEFFEIGENVFPG
+299 KEEFFEIGENVFPG

-339 QLAVETIERAYKPL
+339 QLAVDTIERAYKPL

-362 SSCKVLPVP
+362 SPCKVLPVP

-467 NNVQQLGR
+467 NDVQQLGR

-491 MHGMGWSRNEAIEFF
+491 MHGMGWSRDKAIEFF
-506 RENSPIEEINA
+506 RANSPIEEINA

-529 QACSYKIGQL
+529 QACSYKMGQL

-546 KAENELGDKFDIRY
+546 KAENELGNNFDIRH

-568 GGITLPILENKIK
+568 GGITLPILENKIEA
-581 DFIQRHSV
+581 FIAKHQN

>member
-1 MKYWLPILNHG
+1 
-12 LHLIMKLKIYKRK
+12 
-25 SMTNSDLQQLSS
+25 MTNNELQQLSS

-62 IEELNEETFEKETK
+62 IEEMTDETFEKETK
-76 AVNDFISRLESI
+76 KVNDFISRLEGI
-88 DSESLS
+88 NAESLS
-94 SREKVTHGMLEFALS
+94 NREKVTHGMLEFALS
-109 SNKDSLMDRSWEF
+109 SNKDSLLDRSWEF

-153 RLELYKRLFTQIA
+153 RLELYKRLYTQIA
-166 DVQMIGLKN
+166 EVQKIGLNN

-190 LENYLGSSLD
+190 LENYLGSSLE
-200 EDPLLLVNFSPEI
+200 EDPLLLINFSPEI
-213 SDSFIYDWK
+213 SESFISDWK
-222 ENAKKIIDSNIR
+222 EKAKKIIDVNIR
-234 PTVLAYLEQL
+234 PTVLAYLDQL
-244 KSDHIPK
+244 KTEHIPK
-251 GRPDEHSGIMWID
+251 GRTDEHSGIMWIE

-278 GHKNITVKEV
+278 GHKDITVQEV
-288 HEVGLSEIERL
+288 HNVGLSEIDRL
-299 KKEFFEIGENVFPG
+299 KKEFFEIGESVFPG

-339 QLAVETIERAYKPL
+339 QLAVDTIERAYKPL
-353 DQWFTVFPK
+353 EEWFTVFPK
-362 SSCKVLPVP
+362 SPCKVLPVP

-430 VELQDVPEFQK
+430 VELQDVPDFQK

-467 NNVQQLGR
+467 NDVQQLGR

-491 MHGMGWSRNEAIEFF
+491 MHGMGWSRDKAIEFF
-506 RENSPIEEINA
+506 KANSPIEEINS

-529 QACSYKIGQL
+529 QACSYKMGQL

-546 KAENELGDKFDIRY
+546 KAEKELGDKFDIRY

-568 GGITLPILENKIK
+568 GGITLPILENKI
-581 DFIQRHSV
+581 DTFIAKHKS